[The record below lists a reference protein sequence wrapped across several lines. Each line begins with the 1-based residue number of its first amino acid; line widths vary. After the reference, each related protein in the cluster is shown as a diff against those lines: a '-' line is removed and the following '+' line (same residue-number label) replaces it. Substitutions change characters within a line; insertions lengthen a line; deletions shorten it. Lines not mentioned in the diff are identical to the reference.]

1 MNYSYWKSGGIPE
14 AVERELDEWVDDN
27 VILAIEELLKDSEI
41 WIELNDKKQL
51 IAKFISMEKPGNCD
65 LWKKEFV
72 LLDAVK
78 EYIGDHL
85 PADLNNYGGDDREE
99 IQAEF
104 NLMADQFKEM
114 AVMIRAAVSS
124 WR

>member
-27 VILAIEELLKDSEI
+27 VILAIEELLKKSKI
-41 WIELNDKKQL
+41 WIGLNDKKQSTMKL
-51 IAKFISMEKPGNCD
+51 VCGINPDGD
-65 LWKKEFV
+65 VWTKEFV

-78 EYIGDHL
+78 EYIGGHL

-114 AVMIRAAVSS
+114 AAMIRAAVSS